1 MTGQTKASQRRVSII
16 MAPSTRL
23 AGSLVVAGLVFLS
36 GAGKAQQ
43 ESDLAPEAL
52 AQASPR
58 FAFAVQEGSPA
69 LVFVQ
74 SGTAAEHDPRILI
87 SSRDGWRVVQ
97 MPENFHNQAWAYAG
111 RGVTSQ
117 EVWAA
122 SQVGGEVPAPNLE
135 LFSSGNGGRN
145 WRYRGS
151 LQKISRYA
159 VIDYLAIN
167 SGGKGTLVL
176 RIDADPSPNAPRL
189 GYYVY
194 TTRNGRDWS
203 QPYFSQNKP
212 APSSDVLAPPARTF
226 EANQTPFTAEAWQR
240 LFAGLVPA
248 TGG

>member
-1 MTGQTKASQRRVSII
+1 
-16 MAPSTRL
+16 MAPTTRL
-23 AGSLVVAGLVFLS
+23 AGYLVVAGLAFLS

-43 ESDLAPEAL
+43 EGDLPPETL
-52 AQASPR
+52 TQASPR

-69 LVFVQ
+69 LIFIHT
-74 SGTAAEHDPRILI
+74 GTAAEHDPRILI
-87 SSRDGWRVVQ
+87 SSRDGWRLVQ
-97 MPENFHNQAWAYAG
+97 MPENFHNQAWVYAG

-122 SQVGGEVPAPNLE
+122 SQIGGEIPPPNLE
-135 LFSSGNGGRN
+135 LFSSANGGRI
-145 WRYRGS
+145 WHYRGS

-176 RIDADPSPNAPRL
+176 RLDADPSENAPRL

-194 TTRNGRDWS
+194 TTKNGRDWS

-226 EANQTPFTAEAWQR
+226 EANQAPLTPDAWQR
-240 LFAGLVPA
+240 LFAALVPA
-248 TGG
+248 TGGG